1 MPTSFKQFFVFLF
14 LVFSI
19 TAIAQPSRF
28 STRLYTTSTGD
39 TLRYRQANPDNASGK
54 KYPLI
59 IFLHGSG
66 ERGNDNEAQLKWGVM
81 NFVSDQMMLNHPAFI
96 IAPQCPSN
104 NGWSNFTRPK
114 NTADSRMNAEPLKP
128 MALVLAL
135 IQDLIKKQQI
145 DTSRIYI
152 TGLSMGGFGVYDAIM
167 RNPHLFA
174 AAVPVCGGGDISLAP
189 TIAHLPIWIFHGA
202 NDPTV
207 SPAYSVDMLNALTKA
222 GAHPGITFYPGV
234 GHLSWL
240 GAYADPAMIEWL
252 FSQHK

>member
-96 IAPQCPSN
+96 IAPQCPIN

-114 NTADSRMNAEPLKP
+114 NRLRSR
-128 MALVLAL
+128 
-135 IQDLIKKQQI
+135 
-145 DTSRIYI
+145 
-152 TGLSMGGFGVYDAIM
+152 SM
-167 RNPHLFA
+167 
-174 AAVPVCGGGDISLAP
+174 
-189 TIAHLPIWIFHGA
+189 LPC
-202 NDPTV
+202 
-207 SPAYSVDMLNALTKA
+207 
-222 GAHPGITFYPGV
+222 
-234 GHLSWL
+234 
-240 GAYADPAMIEWL
+240 
-252 FSQHK
+252 